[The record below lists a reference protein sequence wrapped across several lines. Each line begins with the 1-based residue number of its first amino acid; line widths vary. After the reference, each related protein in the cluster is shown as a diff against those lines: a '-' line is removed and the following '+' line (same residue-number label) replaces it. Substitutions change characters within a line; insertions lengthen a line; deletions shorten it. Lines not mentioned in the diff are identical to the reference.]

1 MNSLFNKLRDSLN
14 SLAAATTRPGM
25 TGASP
30 RPSRPGRL
38 GRDHAVDAATERFR
52 TLLVELV
59 RGVATDRAVRLARRL
74 KVAGDLQALWFMR
87 SEVMALLA
95 PVHGEAEAM
104 HRLELISASV
114 RESLPSGLRS
124 RPSPLAGFSG

>member
-14 SLAAATTRPGM
+14 SLTGTTAPPR
-25 TGASP
+25 T

-38 GRDHAVDAATERFR
+38 GAYAATDAVTERFR
-52 TLLVELV
+52 DLLVELL
-59 RGVATDRAVRLARRL
+59 RDLTSDRAVRMARRL
-74 KVAGDLQALWFMR
+74 RAASDLQALWFMR

-104 HRLELISASV
+104 HRLEVVSATV
-114 RESLPSGLRS
+114 REALPRGLRS
-124 RPSPLAGFSG
+124 RPSPLAGF